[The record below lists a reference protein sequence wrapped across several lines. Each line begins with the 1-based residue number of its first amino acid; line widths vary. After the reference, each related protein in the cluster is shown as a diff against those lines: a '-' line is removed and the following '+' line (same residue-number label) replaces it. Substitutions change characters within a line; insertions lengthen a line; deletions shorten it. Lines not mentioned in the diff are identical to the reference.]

1 MSKFNSSHL
10 SARFMVLAL
19 IAVSALFL
27 SSVAFAQTTVST
39 GSIVGIV
46 TDATGAVVPAAKVT
60 IIGSTGQTI
69 HAVTSGTGSYS
80 SGALVPGAYKVRV
93 EAKGFKTAQ
102 LSLDVQVD
110 NTANGGVKLELGQES
125 TVIDVQASEVT
136 VNTEQAEV
144 QGVLNSNQIENL
156 PVNGRNFLDLAQLEP
171 GVQIQDGTNFDP
183 TKVGYSSISFG
194 GRFGR
199 TARIEV
205 DGVDVSDETVGT
217 TTEDIPASSI
227 QEFSVAQSNLDLSNE
242 LTSSGAVNVTTKAG
256 TNAYHGEAF
265 GVFRDHAIG
274 SASLPHASILPSP
287 YFQRNQDGANFG
299 GPILKDK
306 AFFFLDGERTLQH
319 LQAPVLESAPFQDYS
334 GFFPAPFID
343 DELLGRI
350 DYQLTKT
357 ARLFGRFSYFKNST
371 DATFFPTSFQVYNNR
386 DVTRNTVAGADFN
399 TGTFTHTIRFSYL
412 KFQNQIVDGT
422 RGTDLPFANYP
433 VSINIGSFTVGP
445 NLLAPQTTPQSDH
458 QLKYDGSKA
467 LGKHILRFGVS
478 WNHIQGGGQAAF
490 FGTSANVFGAGL
502 DAGCAAVSATCP
514 AGPDGTTAS
523 NPLNYDMVEAIVSNG
538 QGYSTLEPALGF
550 PAGGL
555 GPDNRLAFYFGD
567 SWKILPNLTLSPGLR
582 WARDTGRTDSDLGP
596 PGCPAA
602 FTNPCIPLNSAFPGY
617 GNPVHQ
623 PNQNW
628 APQLGIAWDPAKNGK
643 TVIRAGAGL
652 FYENVIFNNVLFDRP
667 LREPN
672 GAFLYD
678 SAPCFGGS
686 AFPLAIPGGVI
697 TPTATDCGTAS
708 GGLAT
713 IAATANG
720 VAGLETQLKAAYPF
734 SPGLVNGSYVG
745 GALAAGQ
752 APALGLFAP
761 NYISPRSIQMNIGI
775 QREIRH
781 GMVLTA
787 DFLRNVETHAL
798 LGVDINHVGSADS
811 QYFSATGAADAVM
824 GAANTYTPTGTGA
837 APCAGLAGAPAVG
850 CLDAYAVQAP
860 TTAEPNLGAAGVAGA
875 YLGNGLGTPGD
886 ATGVA
891 CLNAA
896 AGGVGHPCA
905 FGGINQNYNS
915 MLFLEPISRSVYNGL
930 QMKLVQ
936 NVTNPLKGVKAANF
950 QLSYALSRFVNPEA
964 FQGLTAPSN
973 AVSANDQD
981 FVLQAGDNDHPLRY
995 MGPSLLD
1002 RTHQISFGG
1011 NIDVPF
1017 NFRLGIIAHFY
1028 SPLSSPA
1035 IVGSTGST
1043 GQIFQ
1048 TDFTGSGF
1056 VSDPLPGTKNG
1067 AFGRSLDVNGLN
1079 NAISSYNTTQGGQ
1092 PTPAGQ
1098 QLVSAGLF
1106 TPGQL
1111 ADVGLV
1117 APILS
1122 PAPPNQLPFTWTK
1135 ALDFKIA
1142 WEGKI
1147 KERFT
1152 IEPSVGFYN
1161 IFNFSNFNLPPG
1173 TMTGWLDQGANSIN
1187 STAKGFSQATQ
1198 SVQSDSYRVGVGTG
1212 VFGLG
1217 GPRVMEFQLKV
1228 SF

>member
-1 MSKFNSSHL
+1 MLKLNFSHP
-10 SARFMVLAL
+10 SARFMRLVLVAL
-19 IAVSALFL
+19 IALLLCSVVS
-27 SSVAFAQTTVST
+27 AQTTVST
-39 GSIVGIV
+39 GSFVGTV
-46 TDATGAVVPAAKVT
+46 TDSTGAVLPNAKVT
-60 IIGSTGQTI
+60 ITGSTGQTI
-69 HAVTSGTGSYS
+69 HTATSGTGSYS
-80 SGALVPGAYKVRV
+80 SGALVPGSYTVRV
-93 EAKGFKTAQ
+93 ENKGFKTAQ
-102 LSLDVQVD
+102 LSLSVLVD
-110 NTANGGVKLELGQES
+110 NTANGSIKLELGQES
-125 TVIDVQASEVT
+125 TVIDVQASEVS

-144 QGVLNSNQIENL
+144 QGVLNSQQIENL

-242 LTSSGAVNVTTKAG
+242 LTSSGAVNVTTKTG
-256 TNAYHGEAF
+256 TNSYHGEAF

-274 SASLPHASILPSP
+274 SASLPHATVLPSP
-287 YFQRNQDGANFG
+287 YFQRNQDGGNFG

-319 LQAPVLESAPFQDYS
+319 LQAPVLESAPFAGYS

-357 ARLFGRFSYFKNST
+357 ARLFGRFTYFKNST

-386 DVTRNTVAGADFN
+386 DVTRNTVVGADFN
-399 TGTFTHTIRFSYL
+399 TGSFTHTVRFSYL

-467 LGKHILRFGVS
+467 IGKHILRFGVS

-490 FGTSANVFGAGL
+490 YGTSANVFGAGL
-502 DAGCAAVSATCP
+502 DAGCAVVSAACP

-523 NPLNYDMVEAIVSNG
+523 NPLNYDMVEAVVSNG
-538 QGYSTLEPALGF
+538 QGYSTLQPALGF

-555 GPDNRLAFYFGD
+555 GPDNRIGFYFGD

-582 WARDTGRTDSDLGP
+582 WVRDTGRTDSDLGP
-596 PGCPAA
+596 PGCPAS
-602 FTNPCIPLNSAFPGY
+602 FTNPCIPLNTAFPGY
-617 GNPVHQ
+617 GNPVNQ
-623 PNQNW
+623 PNKNF

-652 FYENVIFNNVLFDRP
+652 FYENVIYNNVLFDRP
-667 LREPN
+667 LRETN
-672 GAFLYD
+672 GAFLYAT
-678 SAPCFGGS
+678 APCFGGS
-686 AFPLAIPGGVI
+686 AFPVAIPGG
-697 TPTATDCGTAS
+697 TLSYPATACGTAS

-713 IAATANG
+713 IAATAQG
-720 VAGLETQLKAAYPF
+720 VANIETGLKAAYPF
-734 SPGLVNGSYVG
+734 SPGLVNASYVG
-745 GALAAGQ
+745 GALAGGQ

-798 LGVDINHVGSADS
+798 LGIDINHVGDVAD
-811 QYFSATGAADAVM
+811 FNPAGAEAAVE
-824 GAANTYTPTGTGA
+824 GAANATTGCNGLTAAAAVNCVIANAGA
-837 APCAGLAGAPAVG
+837 ANAAGLF
-850 CLDAYAVQAP
+850 
-860 TTAEPNLGAAGVAGA
+860 
-875 YLGNGLGTPGD
+875 LGNGLGTAGD

-891 CLNAA
+891 CLNAG

-905 FGGINQNYNS
+905 FGGINQNYNA

-936 NVTNPLKGVKAANF
+936 NVTNPMRGVKAANF

-1035 IVGSTGST
+1035 IVGSTGSA

-1067 AFGRSLDVNGLN
+1067 AFGRSLDVSGLN
-1079 NAISSYNTTQGGQ
+1079 SAINNYNSVQGGQ

-1098 QLVSAGLF
+1098 ALVADGLF
-1106 TPGQL
+1106 TAAQL
-1111 ADVGLV
+1111 NSIGLV
-1117 APILS
+1117 APTLAN
-1122 PAPPNQLPFTWTK
+1122 APSNQLPFTWTK
-1135 ALDFKIA
+1135 ALDFKLA
-1142 WEGKI
+1142 WEGKV

-1161 IFNFSNFNLPPG
+1161 LFNFANYNLPPG
-1173 TMTGWLDQGANSIN
+1173 TMTGWLDQGGNSIN
-1187 STAKGFSQATQ
+1187 STAKGYSATTQ

-1217 GPRVMEFQLKV
+1217 GPRVMEFQLKL

>member
-1 MSKFNSSHL
+1 MLKLNSSR
-10 SARFMVLAL
+10 SGVRFAVLAL
-19 IAVSALFL
+19 VALSALLL
-27 SSVAFAQTTVST
+27 SSLTVAQTTVST
-39 GSIVGIV
+39 GSIVGTA
-46 TDATGAVVPAAKVT
+46 TDSTGAVVPNAKVT
-60 IIGSTGQTI
+60 ITGSTGQTI
-69 HAVTSGTGSYS
+69 HTTTSGSGSYS
-80 SGALVPGAYKVRV
+80 SGALVPGPYTVRV

-102 LSLDVQVD
+102 LGMNVQVD
-110 NTANGGVKLELGQES
+110 NTANGSVKLELGQES
-125 TVIDVQASEVT
+125 TVIDVQASEVS

-144 QGVLNSNQIENL
+144 QGVLNSAQIENL

-227 QEFSVAQSNLDLSNE
+227 QEFSIAQSNLDLSNE
-242 LTSSGAVNVTTKAG
+242 LTSSGAVNVTTKSG
-256 TNAYHGEAF
+256 SNAYHGEAF
-265 GVFRDHAIG
+265 GVFRDHGVG
-274 SASLPHASILPSP
+274 SASLPHATILPSP
-287 YFQRNQDGANFG
+287 YFQRSQYGANFG
-299 GPILKDK
+299 GPVLKNK
-306 AFFFLDGERTLQH
+306 LFFFADGERTLQH
-319 LQAPVLESAPFQDYS
+319 LQAPVLESAPFQGYS

-343 DELLGRI
+343 DELLGRL

-371 DATFFPTSFQVYNNR
+371 NATFFPTSFQVYNNR
-386 DVTRNTVAGADFN
+386 DVTRNVVAGADFN
-399 TGTFTHTIRFSYL
+399 TGSFTHTIRFSYL

-422 RGTDLPFANYP
+422 RGTGLPFANFP

-467 LGKHILRFGVS
+467 IGKHILRFGVS
-478 WNHIQGGGQAAF
+478 WNHIQGGGSAAF
-490 FGTSANVFGAGL
+490 YGTSANVFGGPL
-502 DAGCAAVSATCP
+502 DAGCAAVSTACP

-538 QGYSTLEPALGF
+538 QGYSTLQPALGF

-555 GPDNRLAFYFGD
+555 GPDNRLAFYVGD

-602 FTNPCIPLNSAFPGY
+602 FTNPCTPLNSAFPGF
-617 GNPVHQ
+617 GNPVRQ
-623 PNQNW
+623 PNSNF

-643 TVIRAGAGL
+643 TVIRAGIGL

-672 GAFLYD
+672 GAFLYAT
-678 SAPCFGGS
+678 APCFGGTS
-686 AFPLAIPGGVI
+686 FPLAIPGGAINPPVG
-697 TPTATDCGTAS
+697 TCGTAS
-708 GGLAT
+708 GGLET
-713 IAATANG
+713 IGATAAG
-720 VAGLETQLKAAYPF
+720 VASLETQLKAAYPF

-752 APALGLFAP
+752 SPALGLFAP
-761 NYISPRSIQMNIGI
+761 NYRSPRSVQMNIGI

-781 GMVLTA
+781 GLVLTA

-798 LGVDINHVGSADS
+798 LGIDINHSGDISTFNSTGAQDAIAGAASSTSNGSPVFPGCPGMTGPAAVNCMINAA
-811 QYFSATGAADAVM
+811 SATNGPGLSAVSGAL
-824 GAANTYTPTGTGA
+824 
-837 APCAGLAGAPAVG
+837 LA
-850 CLDAYAVQAP
+850 
-860 TTAEPNLGAAGVAGA
+860 
-875 YLGNGLGTPGD
+875 NGLGTPGD
-886 ATGVA
+886 AGGVA
-891 CLNAA
+891 CLK
-896 AGGVGHPCA
+896 GVGHPCA

-936 NVTNPLKGVKAANF
+936 NVTNPIRAVKAANF
-950 QLSYALSRFVNPEA
+950 QVSYALSKFVNPVA
-964 FQGLTAPSN
+964 FQGLAAPSN
-973 AVSANDQD
+973 AVAANDQD
-981 FVLQAGDNDHPLRY
+981 FVLQAADTDHPLRY

-1002 RTHQISFGG
+1002 RTHQLSFGG
-1011 NIDVPF
+1011 NFDVPF

-1035 IVGSTGST
+1035 IVGSTGT
-1043 GQIFQ
+1043 AGQIFQ

-1067 AFGRSLDVNGLN
+1067 AFGRSLTVNGLN
-1079 NAISSYNTTQGGQ
+1079 SAISSYNTSQGGQ

-1098 QLVSAGLF
+1098 QLVAAGLF

-1111 ADVGLV
+1111 ASIGLV
-1117 APILS
+1117 APVLN
-1122 PAPPNQLPFTWTK
+1122 PAPTNQLPFTWTK
-1135 ALDFKIA
+1135 AMDFKIA
-1142 WEGKI
+1142 WEGKF

-1161 IFNFSNFNLPPG
+1161 IFNFSNFDLPPG
-1173 TMTGWLDQGANSIN
+1173 VMTGWLNQGSNSIN
-1187 STAKGFSQATQ
+1187 STAKGFNGT
-1198 SVQSDSYRVGVGTG
+1198 SVQSDSFRVGVGTG

-1217 GPRVMEFQLKV
+1217 GPRVMEFQLKL

>member
-1 MSKFNSSHL
+1 MLKLNSPRRPGAQFSMLTLVAL
-10 SARFMVLAL
+10 SALL
-19 IAVSALFL
+19 L
-27 SSVAFAQTTVST
+27 SGVTFAQTTVST
-39 GSIVGIV
+39 GSIVGTV
-46 TDATGAVVPAAKVT
+46 SDSTGAVVAGAKVT
-60 IIGSTGQTI
+60 ITGPTGQTI
-69 HAVTSGTGSYS
+69 HTTSSGTGSYS

-93 EAKGFKTAQ
+93 EDKGFKTAQ
-102 LSLDVQVD
+102 LSLNVQVD
-110 NTANGGVKLELGQES
+110 NTANGNVKLELGQES
-125 TVIDVQASEVT
+125 TVVEVQASEVT

-227 QEFSVAQSNLDLSNE
+227 QEFSIAQSNLDLSNE
-242 LTSSGAVNVTTKAG
+242 LTSSGAVNVTTKSG
-256 TNAYHGEAF
+256 TNSIHGEAF
-265 GVFRDHAIG
+265 DVFRDHDIG

-287 YFQRNQDGANFG
+287 YFQRSQYGGNLG
-299 GPILKDK
+299 GPVIKDK
-306 AFFFLDGERTLQH
+306 LFFFADGERTLQH
-319 LQAPVLESAPFQDYS
+319 LQAPVLESAPFQGYS

-343 DELLGRI
+343 DELLGRL

-357 ARLFGRFSYFKNST
+357 ARLFGRFTYFKNST

-386 DVTRNTVAGADFN
+386 DVTRNVVAGADFN
-399 TGTFTHTIRFSYL
+399 TGSFTHTIRFSYL

-445 NLLAPQTTPQSDH
+445 NLLAPQTTPQADH

-467 LGKHILRFGVS
+467 IGKHILRFGAS

-490 FGTSANVFGAGL
+490 YGTSANVFGAGV
-502 DAGCAAVSATCP
+502 DPGCAAVSATCP

-523 NPLNYDMVEAIVSNG
+523 NPLNYDMVEAVVSNG
-538 QGYSTLEPALGF
+538 QGYSTLQPALGF

-555 GPDNRLAFYFGD
+555 GPDNRLGFYIGD

-582 WARDTGRTDSDLGP
+582 WLRDTGRTDSDLGP
-596 PGCPAA
+596 PGCPAS
-602 FTNPCIPLNSAFPGY
+602 FTQGGANPCVPLNTAFPGF
-617 GNPVHQ
+617 GNPVNQ
-623 PNQNW
+623 PNKNF

-652 FYENVIFNNVLFDRP
+652 FYENVIYNNVLFDRP

-672 GAFLYD
+672 GAFLYAT
-678 SAPCFGGS
+678 APCFGGS
-686 AFPLAIPGGVI
+686 SFPLAIPGGAINPPVG
-697 TPTATDCGTAS
+697 TCGNAS
-708 GGLAT
+708 GGLET

-720 VAGLETQLKAAYPF
+720 VASLETQLKAAYPF
-734 SPGLVNGSYVG
+734 SPGLVNASYVG
-745 GALAAGQ
+745 GALANGQ
-752 APALGLFAP
+752 APTLGLFAP

-775 QREIRH
+775 QREIHH

-798 LGVDINHVGSADS
+798 LGIDVNHVGDVAD
-811 QYFSATGAADAVM
+811 FNLAGANDAVA
-824 GAANTYTPTGTGA
+824 GAANATTGCG
-837 APCAGLAGAPAVG
+837 GLAGAAAVN
-850 CLDAYAVQAP
+850 CVITNA
-860 TTAEPNLGAAGVAGA
+860 GAANAAAVF
-875 YLGNGLGTPGD
+875 LGNGLGTPGD

-936 NVTNPLKGVKAANF
+936 NVTNPLRGVKAANF
-950 QLSYALSRFVNPEA
+950 QVSYALSKFVNPVA

-973 AVSANDQD
+973 AVAANDQD
-981 FVLQAGDNDHPLRY
+981 FVLQAADNDHPLRY

-1002 RTHQISFGG
+1002 RTNQLSFGG
-1011 NIDVPF
+1011 NLDVPY

-1028 SPLSSPA
+1028 SPLSSPV

-1067 AFGRSLDVNGLN
+1067 AFGRSLDVNSLN
-1079 NAISSYNTTQGGQ
+1079 GAINNYLATEANK

-1098 QLVSAGLF
+1098 QLVAAGLF
-1106 TPGQL
+1106 TPAQL
-1111 ADVGLV
+1111 AAIGLV
-1117 APILS
+1117 APGGAVS
-1122 PAPPNQLPFTWTK
+1122 PTNPVPITAAPPNQLPFTWTK
-1135 ALDFKIA
+1135 ALDFKLA
-1142 WEGKI
+1142 WEGKF

-1152 IEPSVGFYN
+1152 VEPSIGFYN
-1161 IFNFSNFNLPPG
+1161 IFNFSNYNLPPG
-1173 TMTGWLDQGANSIN
+1173 TMTGWIDQGANSIN
-1187 STAKGFSQATQ
+1187 STSKGFNGT

-1217 GPRVMEFQLKV
+1217 GPRVMEFQLKL

>member
-1 MSKFNSSHL
+1 MLKLNSSHPR
-10 SARFMVLAL
+10 ARFAVLAL
-19 IAVSALFL
+19 FTLTAVLL

-39 GSIVGIV
+39 GNIVGTV
-46 TDATGAVVPAAKVT
+46 TDSTGAVLPGAKVT
-60 IIGSTGQTI
+60 ITGPTGQTI
-69 HAVTSGTGSYS
+69 NTTSNSSGSYS
-80 SGALVPGAYKVRV
+80 TGALVPGNYKVRV
-93 EAKGFKTAQ
+93 ESKGFKTAQ
-102 LSLDVQVD
+102 LTLPVEVS
-110 NTANGGVKLELGQES
+110 NTANGSVKLELGQES
-125 TVIDVQASEVT
+125 TVIDVQASEVQ

-144 QGVLNSNQIENL
+144 QGVLNSSQIENL

-242 LTSSGAVNVTTKAG
+242 LTSSGAVNVTTKSG
-256 TNAYHGEAF
+256 TNGYHGEAF
-265 GVFRDHAIG
+265 GVFRDHSIG

-287 YFQRNQDGANFG
+287 YFQRSQYGGNFG

-306 AFFFLDGERTLQH
+306 LFFFLDGERTLQH
-319 LQAPVLESAPFQDYS
+319 LQAPVLESFPFQAYS

-343 DELLGRI
+343 DELLGRL

-357 ARLFGRFSYFKNST
+357 TRLFGRFTYFKNST

-386 DVTRNTVAGADFN
+386 DITRNYVAGADFN
-399 TGTFTHTIRFSYL
+399 TGSFTHTIRFSYL

-422 RGTDLPFANYP
+422 RGTSVPFADYP

-445 NLLAPQTTPQSDH
+445 NLLAPQSTPQSDH

-467 LGKHILRFGVS
+467 WGKHIIRFGAS
-478 WNHIQGGGQAAF
+478 WNHIQGGGFAAF
-490 FGTSANVFGAGL
+490 YGTTANVFSSPNAL
-502 DAGCAAVSATCP
+502 DAACPVTGASPTCP
-514 AGPDGTTAS
+514 GGPDGNAIS
-523 NPLNYDMVEAIVSNG
+523 NPLNYDMLEAIVSNG
-538 QGYSTLEPALGF
+538 QGYSTLQPALGF

-555 GPDNRLAFYFGD
+555 GPDNRIAFYVGD
-567 SWKILPNLTLSPGLR
+567 SWKILPNLTISPGLR
-582 WARDTGRTDSDLGP
+582 YVRDTGRTDSDLGP

-602 FTNPCIPLNSAFPGY
+602 FTNPCVPLNTAFPGY
-617 GNPVHQ
+617 GNRVNQ
-623 PNQNW
+623 PNLNL
-628 APQLGIAWDPAKNGK
+628 APQLGIAWDPGKNGK

-652 FYENVIFNNVLFDRP
+652 FWENVIFNNVLFDRP

-672 GAFLYD
+672 GAFLYAT
-678 SAPCFGGS
+678 APCFGGS
-686 AFPLAIPGGVI
+686 SFPVAIPGG
-697 TPTATDCGTAS
+697 TLPYPSTACGTAS

-713 IAATANG
+713 IASTAQG
-720 VAGLETQLKAAYPF
+720 VANIESGLKAAYPF

-745 GALAAGQ
+745 GALAGGQ

-761 NYISPRSIQMNIGI
+761 NYVSPRSVQMNIGI
-775 QREIRH
+775 QRELHH
-781 GMVLTA
+781 GLVLTA
-787 DFLRNVETHAL
+787 DFLRNVETHSL
-798 LGVDINHVGSADS
+798 LGIDINHVGDVS
-811 QYFSATGAADAVM
+811 QFNASGANAAVA
-824 GAANTYTPTGTGA
+824 GAANATTGCNGMTGPAAVTCVITNAGA
-837 APCAGLAGAPAVG
+837 ANAGGLF
-850 CLDAYAVQAP
+850 LQ
-860 TTAEPNLGAAGVAGA
+860 
-875 YLGNGLGTPGD
+875 NGLGTPGD

-896 AGGVGHPCA
+896 AGGIGHPCA
-905 FGGINQNYNS
+905 FGGINQNYNA
-915 MLFLEPISRSVYNGL
+915 MLFLEPISRSTYDGL

-936 NVTNPLKGVKAANF
+936 NTTNPMKGVKAANF
-950 QLSYALSRFVNPEA
+950 QLSYALSRFENPVA
-964 FQGLTAPSN
+964 FQGNAPPSN

-981 FVLQAGDNDHPLRY
+981 FVLQAADNDHPLRY

-1011 NIDVPF
+1011 NFDIPAG
-1017 NFRLGIIAHFY
+1017 FRLGLIAHFY

-1035 IVGSTGST
+1035 IVGGTGT
-1043 GQIFQ
+1043 PGQIFQ

-1056 VSDPLPGTKNG
+1056 GSDPLPGTKNG
-1067 AFGRSLDVNGLN
+1067 AFGRSLNVNGLN
-1079 NAISSYNTTQGGQ
+1079 AAINNYNTTQGGL

-1098 QLVSAGLF
+1098 ALVASGLF
-1106 TPGQL
+1106 TPTQL
-1111 ADVGLV
+1111 NQIGLV
-1117 APILS
+1117 APVLS
-1122 PAPPNQLPFTWTK
+1122 TAPQNQLPFTWTR

-1142 WEGKI
+1142 WEGKF

-1152 IEPSVGFYN
+1152 IEPSIGFYN

-1173 TMTGWLDQGANSIN
+1173 TMTGWLNQGGNSIN
-1187 STAKGFSQATQ
+1187 STAKGFTAATQ
-1198 SVQSDSYRVGVGTG
+1198 SVQSDAYRVGVGTG

-1217 GPRVMEFQLKV
+1217 GPRVMEFQLKL

>member
-1 MSKFNSSHL
+1 MLKLNFSRPG
-10 SARFMVLAL
+10 ARFMVLAL
-19 IAVSALFL
+19 VTLSALLL

-39 GSIVGIV
+39 GTIVGTM
-46 TDATGAVVPAAKVT
+46 TDSTGAVVAGAKVT
-60 IIGSTGQTI
+60 ITGPTGQTI
-69 HAVTSGTGSYS
+69 HTITSETGSYS
-80 SGALVPGAYKVRV
+80 TGALVPGIYTVRV

-102 LSLDVQVD
+102 LSLDVQVT
-110 NTANGGVKLELGQES
+110 NTANGSVKLELGQES
-125 TVIDVQASEVT
+125 TVVEVQAAEVS

-144 QGVLNSNQIENL
+144 QGVLMADQIENL

-199 TARIEV
+199 TARVFV

-227 QEFSVAQSNLDLSNE
+227 QEFSIAQSNLDLSND
-242 LTSSGAVNVTTKAG
+242 LTSSGAVNVTTKSG
-256 TNAYHGEAF
+256 TNTYHGEAF
-265 GVFRDHAIG
+265 GIFRDHAIG

-287 YFQRNQDGANFG
+287 YFQRNQDGGNFG
-299 GPILKDK
+299 GALLKDK

-319 LQAPVLESAPFQDYS
+319 LQAPVLESAPFQGYS

-343 DELLGRI
+343 DELLGRL

-371 DATFFPTSFQVYNNR
+371 NATFFPTSFQVYNNR
-386 DVTRNTVAGADFN
+386 DVTRNTVVGADFN
-399 TGTFTHTIRFSYL
+399 TGSITHTIRFSYL

-467 LGKHILRFGVS
+467 IGKHILRFGAG
-478 WNHIQGGGQAAF
+478 WNRIQGGGQAAF
-490 FGTSANVFGAGL
+490 YGTSANVFGGPL

-523 NPLNYDMVEAIVSNG
+523 NPLNYDMVEAVVSNG
-538 QGYSTLEPALGF
+538 QGYSTLQPALGF

-555 GPDNRLAFYFGD
+555 GPDNRLAFYIGD

-596 PGCPAA
+596 PGCPASY
-602 FTNPCIPLNSAFPGY
+602 TNPCVPLNTAFPGY
-617 GNPVHQ
+617 GNPV
-623 PNQNW
+623 NQANKNF
-628 APQLGIAWDPAKNGK
+628 APQLGIAWDPSKNGK

-652 FYENVIFNNVLFDRP
+652 FYENVIYNNVLFDRP

-672 GAFLYD
+672 GAFLYAT
-678 SAPCFGGS
+678 APCFGGS
-686 AFPLAIPGGVI
+686 AFPLAIPGGAI
-697 TPTATDCGTAS
+697 NPPATDCGTAS

-713 IAATANG
+713 IAATAQG
-720 VAGLETQLKAAYPF
+720 VASLETQLKAAYPF

-787 DFLRNVETHAL
+787 DYLRNVETHAL
-798 LGVDINHVGSADS
+798 LGQDINHVGDIS
-811 QYFSATGAADAVM
+811 QFNATGAEDAVEGAADATTGCNGMTGAAAVNCVITNA
-824 GAANTYTPTGTGA
+824 GAAN
-837 APCAGLAGAPAVG
+837 
-850 CLDAYAVQAP
+850 
-860 TTAEPNLGAAGVAGA
+860 AAGVF
-875 YLGNGLGTPGD
+875 LGNGLGTPGD

-905 FGGINQNYNS
+905 FGGINQNYNT
-915 MLFLEPISRSVYNGL
+915 MLFLKPISRSVYNGL

-936 NVTNPLKGVKAANF
+936 NVANPLKGVKAANF
-950 QLSYALSRFVNPEA
+950 QLSYALSRFVNPVA
-964 FQGLTAPSN
+964 FQGLAAPSN
-973 AVSANDQD
+973 AVAANDQD
-981 FVLQAGDNDHPLRY
+981 FVLQAADNDNPLRY

-1002 RTHQISFGG
+1002 RTHQISLGG

-1079 NAISSYNTTQGGQ
+1079 SAISNYNTTQGGQ

-1098 QLVSAGLF
+1098 QLVAAGLF
-1106 TPGQL
+1106 TPAQL
-1111 ADVGLV
+1111 ADIGLV
-1117 APILS
+1117 APSLQT
-1122 PAPPNQLPFTWTK
+1122 AAPNQLPFTWTK

-1161 IFNFSNFNLPPG
+1161 IFNFSNYDLPPG
-1173 TMTGWLDQGANSIN
+1173 VMTGWLDQGSNSIN
-1187 STAKGFSQATQ
+1187 STTKGFNGT
-1198 SVQSDSYRVGVGTG
+1198 SVPSDSYRVGVGTG

-1217 GPRVMEFQLKV
+1217 GPRVMEFQLKL

>member
-1 MSKFNSSHL
+1 MFELNFSRP
-10 SARFMVLAL
+10 SARFVLA
-19 IAVSALFL
+19 ALVAIVAL
-27 SSVAFAQTTVST
+27 SCSSLMFAQTTVST
-39 GSIVGIV
+39 GSISGTV
-46 TDATGAVVPAAKVT
+46 TDTTGAVVTGAKVT
-60 IIGSTGQTI
+60 ITGSTGQTI
-69 HAVTSGTGSYS
+69 RTTSSGTGSYS
-80 SGALVPGAYKVRV
+80 SAALVPGTYTIRV
-93 EAKGFKTAQ
+93 ENKGFKTAQ
-102 LSLDVQVD
+102 LTLDVQVN
-110 NTANGGVKLELGQES
+110 NTANGNVKLELGQES
-125 TVIDVQASEVT
+125 TVVDVQASEVT

-144 QGVLNSNQIENL
+144 QGVLNSSQIENL

-242 LTSSGAVNVTTKAG
+242 LTSSGAVNVTTKSG
-256 TNAYHGEAF
+256 TNAIHGEGF
-265 GVFRDHAIG
+265 EVFRDHSIG

-287 YFQRNQDGANFG
+287 YFQRNQYGGNLG
-299 GPILKDK
+299 GPVIKDK
-306 AFFFLDGERTLQH
+306 LFFFADGERTLQH
-319 LQAPVLESAPFQDYS
+319 LEAPVLESAPFQGYS

-343 DELLGRI
+343 DELLGRL
-350 DYQLTKT
+350 DFQLTKT
-357 ARLFGRFSYFKNST
+357 ARLFGRFTYFKNST

-386 DVTRNTVAGADFN
+386 DITRNYVGGADFS
-399 TGTFTHTIRFSYL
+399 TGSFTHAIRFSYL

-467 LGKHILRFGVS
+467 IGKHILRFGAG

-490 FGTSANVFGAGL
+490 YGTSANVFGAGL
-502 DAGCAAVSATCP
+502 DAGCAAVSATCL

-538 QGYSTLEPALGF
+538 QGYSTLQPALGF

-596 PGCPAA
+596 PGCPAS

-617 GNPVHQ
+617 GNPVNQ
-623 PNQNW
+623 PNKNF

-643 TVIRAGAGL
+643 TVIRAGIGL
-652 FYENVIFNNVLFDRP
+652 FYENVIYNNVLFDRP

-672 GAFLYD
+672 GAFLYAT
-678 SAPCFGGS
+678 APCFGGS
-686 AFPLAIPGGVI
+686 SFPLAIPGGAINPPVG
-697 TPTATDCGTAS
+697 TCGNAS
-708 GGLAT
+708 GGLETISAT
-713 IAATANG
+713 SQG
-720 VAGLETQLKAAYPF
+720 VANLETQLKAAYPF
-734 SPGLVNGSYVG
+734 SPGLVNASYVG

-752 APALGLFAP
+752 APTLGLFAP
-761 NYISPRSIQMNIGI
+761 NYVSPRSVQMNIGI

-787 DFLRNVETHAL
+787 DFLRNVETHGL
-798 LGVDINHVGSADS
+798 LGIDVNHVGDIS
-811 QYFSATGAADAVM
+811 QFNAAGAADAVA
-824 GAANTYTPTGTGA
+824 GAANTYTPSGQPGGA
-837 APCAGLAGAPAVG
+837 TPCANLTGSAAVG
-850 CLDAYAVQAP
+850 CLDGFVGAAP
-860 TTAEPNLGAAGVAGA
+860 TTAAPNVGAAAIAGA
-875 YLGNGLGTPGD
+875 YLSNGLGTPGD

-905 FGGINQNYNS
+905 FGGINQAYNA
-915 MLFLEPISRSVYNGL
+915 MLFLKPISRSVYNGL

-936 NVTNPLKGVKAANF
+936 NVTNPIRDVKAANF
-950 QLSYALSRFVNPEA
+950 QLSYALSRFVNPVA
-964 FQGLTAPSN
+964 FQGLAAPSN
-973 AVSANDQD
+973 AVAANDQD
-981 FVLQAGDNDHPLRY
+981 FVLQAADNDNPLRY

-1035 IVGSTGST
+1035 IVGSTGT
-1043 GQIFQ
+1043 AGQIFQ

-1067 AFGRSLDVNGLN
+1067 AFGRSLNINGLN
-1079 NAISSYNTTQGGQ
+1079 GAISNYNATQGGQ

-1098 QLVSAGLF
+1098 QLVAAGLF
-1106 TPGQL
+1106 SPGQL
-1111 ADVGLV
+1111 ADIGLV
-1117 APILS
+1117 APLL
-1122 PAPPNQLPFTWTK
+1122 PTAAPNQLPFTWTK

-1142 WEGKI
+1142 WEGKF

-1152 IEPSVGFYN
+1152 VEPSVGFYN
-1161 IFNFSNFNLPPG
+1161 LFNFANYDLPPG
-1173 TMTGWLDQGANSIN
+1173 VMTGWLNQGSNSIN
-1187 STAKGFSQATQ
+1187 STTKGFNGT
-1198 SVQSDSYRVGVGTG
+1198 SVPSDSFRVGVGTG

-1217 GPRVMEFQLKV
+1217 GPRVMEFQLKF

>member
-1 MSKFNSSHL
+1 MSMMNISRPWLKVL
-10 SARFMVLAL
+10 GLIAVLAL
-19 IAVSALFL
+19 FL
-27 SSVAFAQTTVST
+27 PATVAAQTSIAT
-39 GSIVGIV
+39 GSIVGTI
-46 TDATGAVVPAAKVT
+46 TDATGAVVPGAKVT
-60 IIGSTGQTI
+60 ITGSTGQTI
-69 HAVTSGTGSYS
+69 HLTTGATGSYS
-80 SGALVPGAYKVRV
+80 SGSLVPGTYSVRI

-102 LSLDVQVD
+102 LTLSVLVD
-110 NTANGGVKLELGQES
+110 NTANGSMKLELGQES
-125 TVIDVQASEVT
+125 TVVDVQASEVA

-242 LTSSGAVNVTTKAG
+242 LTSSGAVNVTTKSG

-265 GVFRDHAIG
+265 GVFRDHGIG
-274 SASLPHASILPSP
+274 SASLPHATILPSP
-287 YFQRNQDGANFG
+287 YFQRNQDGGNFG

-319 LQAPVLESAPFQDYS
+319 LQAPVLESAPFQGYS

-357 ARLFGRFSYFKNST
+357 ARLFGRFTYFKNST

-399 TGTFTHTIRFSYL
+399 TGSFTHTIRFSYL

-467 LGKHILRFGVS
+467 IGKHIIRFGAS

-490 FGTSANVFGAGL
+490 YGTSANVFGSGV
-502 DAGCAAVSATCP
+502 DPGCAAVSPACP

-523 NPLNYDMVEAIVSNG
+523 NPLNYDMVEAVVSNG
-538 QGYSTLEPALGF
+538 QGYSTLQPALGF

-555 GPDNRLAFYFGD
+555 GPDNRLGFYIGD

-582 WARDTGRTDSDLGP
+582 WVRDTGRTDSDLGP
-596 PGCPAA
+596 PGCPASY
-602 FTNPCIPLNSAFPGY
+602 TNPCVPLNTAFPGY
-617 GNPVHQ
+617 GNRVNQ
-623 PNQNW
+623 PNMNF
-628 APQLGIAWDPAKNGK
+628 APQFGIAWDPAKNGK

-652 FYENVIFNNVLFDRP
+652 FYENVIYNNVLFDRP

-672 GAFLYD
+672 GAFLYAT
-678 SAPCFGGS
+678 APCFGGS
-686 AFPLAIPGGVI
+686 AFPLAIPGGTI
-697 TPTATDCGTAS
+697 NPPATACGTAS

-713 IAATANG
+713 IAATAQG
-720 VAGLETQLKAAYPF
+720 VANLETQLKAAYPF

-745 GALAAGQ
+745 GELAAGQ
-752 APALGLFAP
+752 APTLGLFAP

-775 QREIRH
+775 QHEIRH

-787 DFLRNVETHAL
+787 DYLRNVETHAL
-798 LGVDINHVGSADS
+798 LGIDVNHVGDVAN
-811 QYFSATGAADAVM
+811 FNLAGAQAAVA
-824 GAANTYTPTGTGA
+824 GAANATPGCAGMGGA
-837 APCAGLAGAPAVG
+837 AAVTCVINAAAASPAGVSS
-850 CLDAYAVQAP
+850 
-860 TTAEPNLGAAGVAGA
+860 AAGTF
-875 YLGNGLGTPGD
+875 LGNGLGTAGD

-891 CLNAA
+891 CLNAG

-905 FGGINQNYNS
+905 FGGINQNYNA

-936 NVTNPLKGVKAANF
+936 NVTNPMRGMKAANF
-950 QLSYALSRFVNPEA
+950 QVSYALSRFVNPEA

-981 FVLQAGDNDHPLRY
+981 FVLQAADNDHPLRY

-1002 RTHQISFGG
+1002 RTHQLSFGG

-1035 IVGSTGST
+1035 IVGSTGSA

-1067 AFGRSLDVNGLN
+1067 AFGRSLNVNGLN
-1079 NAISSYNTTQGGQ
+1079 AAINNYNTTQGGQ

-1106 TPGQL
+1106 TASQL
-1111 ADVGLV
+1111 NAIGLV
-1117 APILS
+1117 APTLAD
-1122 PAPPNQLPFTWTK
+1122 APPNQLPFTWTK
-1135 ALDFKIA
+1135 ALDFKLA
-1142 WEGKI
+1142 WEGKF

-1152 IEPSVGFYN
+1152 VEPSVGFYN
-1161 IFNFSNFNLPPG
+1161 IFNFSNYNLPPG

-1187 STAKGFSQATQ
+1187 STAKGFNGT
-1198 SVQSDSYRVGVGTG
+1198 SVQSDAYRVGVGTG

-1217 GPRVMEFQLKV
+1217 GPRVMEFQLKL

>member
-1 MSKFNSSHL
+1 MLNLNSSR
-10 SARFMVLAL
+10 SGARFTLLAL
-19 IAVSALFL
+19 ITLFALL
-27 SSVAFAQTTVST
+27 MCSVAFAQTTVST
-39 GSIVGIV
+39 GSIVGNV
-46 TDATGAVVPAAKVT
+46 ADATGALVSGAKVT
-60 IIGSTGQTI
+60 ITGSTGQTI
-69 HAVTSGTGSYS
+69 HTTSSSSGSYS
-80 SGALVPGAYKVRV
+80 SGALVPGTYKVRV

-102 LSLDVQVD
+102 LAVNVQVD
-110 NTANGGVKLELGQES
+110 NTANGSVKLEIGQES
-125 TVIDVQASEVT
+125 TVVEVQASEVQ

-144 QGVLNSNQIENL
+144 QGVLNSSQIENL

-256 TNAYHGEAF
+256 TNGYHGEAF

-274 SASLPHASILPSP
+274 SASLPHATILPSP
-287 YFQRNQDGANFG
+287 YFQRNQDGGNLG
-299 GPILKDK
+299 GPIMKDK

-319 LQAPVLESAPFQDYS
+319 LQAPVLESFPFQAYS

-357 ARLFGRFSYFKNST
+357 ARLFGRFTYFKNST

-399 TGTFTHTIRFSYL
+399 TGSFTHTIRFSYL

-422 RGTDLPFANYP
+422 RGTDLPFADYP

-467 LGKHILRFGVS
+467 VGKHILRFGAS

-490 FGTSANVFGAGL
+490 FGTTANVYGAGL
-502 DAGCAAVSATCP
+502 DAGCPTTGASPTCP
-514 AGPDGTTAS
+514 AGPDGNAFS

-538 QGYSTLEPALGF
+538 QGYSTLQPALGF

-555 GPDNRLAFYFGD
+555 GPDNRLGFYFGD

-596 PGCPAA
+596 PGCPASY
-602 FTNPCIPLNSAFPGY
+602 TNPCIPLNTAFPGY
-617 GNPVHQ
+617 GNPVNQ
-623 PNQNW
+623 PNKNF
-628 APQLGIAWDPAKNGK
+628 APQLGIAWDPGKNGK
-643 TVIRAGAGL
+643 TVLRAGAGL
-652 FYENVIFNNVLFDRP
+652 FYENVIYNNVLFDRP

-678 SAPCFGGS
+678 AAPCFGGS
-686 AFPLAIPGGVI
+686 SFPLAIPGGAINPPVG
-697 TPTATDCGTAS
+697 TCGTAG
-708 GGLAT
+708 GGLET

-720 VAGLETQLKAAYPF
+720 VANLETQLKAAYPF

-761 NYISPRSIQMNIGI
+761 KYISPRSIQMNFGI
-775 QREIRH
+775 QRELRH

-798 LGVDINHVGSADS
+798 LGQDINHVGDISS
-811 QYFSATGAADAVM
+811 FNATGAEDAVE
-824 GAANTYTPTGTGA
+824 GAANATTG
-837 APCAGLAGAPAVG
+837 CAGLAAAAAVN
-850 CLDAYAVQAP
+850 CVITNA
-860 TTAEPNLGAAGVAGA
+860 GAANAGS
-875 YLGNGLGTPGD
+875 LFLSNGLGTAGD

-905 FGGINQNYNS
+905 FGGINQNYNT
-915 MLFLEPISRSVYNGL
+915 MLFLNPISRSVYNGL

-936 NVTNPLKGVKAANF
+936 NVTNPLKGVKAANY
-950 QLSYALSRFVNPEA
+950 QVSYALSRFVNPEA

-981 FVLQAGDNDHPLRY
+981 FVLQAADNDHPLRY

-1002 RTHQISFGG
+1002 RTHQLSFGG
-1011 NIDVPF
+1011 NVDVPF

-1035 IVGSTGST
+1035 IVGSTGSS

-1079 NAISSYNTTQGGQ
+1079 SAINNYNTTQGGQ

-1098 QLVSAGLF
+1098 QLVAAGLF
-1106 TPGQL
+1106 TASQL
-1111 ADVGLV
+1111 NAIGLV
-1117 APILS
+1117 APTLANA
-1122 PAPPNQLPFTWTK
+1122 PANQLPFTWTK

-1142 WEGKI
+1142 WEGKV

-1152 IEPSVGFYN
+1152 IEPSVGIYN
-1161 IFNFSNFNLPPG
+1161 LFNFSNYNLPPG
-1173 TMTGWLDQGANSIN
+1173 TMTGWLDQGGNSIN

-1198 SVQSDSYRVGVGTG
+1198 SVQSDAYRVGVGTG

-1217 GPRVMEFQLKV
+1217 GPRVMEFQLKL

>member
-1 MSKFNSSHL
+1 MLKLNSSRL
-10 SARFMVLAL
+10 GARLVVLAL
-19 IAVSALFL
+19 IALSALLL
-27 SSVAFAQTTVST
+27 SSVVFAQTTVST
-39 GSIVGIV
+39 GSIVGTV
-46 TDATGAVVPAAKVT
+46 TDATGAVVAGAKVT
-60 IIGSTGQTI
+60 IKGSTGQTI
-69 HAVTSGTGSYS
+69 QTTSSGTGSYS
-80 SGALVPGAYKVRV
+80 SGALVPGTYSVRV
-93 EAKGFKTAQ
+93 ESKGFKTAQ
-102 LSLDVQVD
+102 ETLNVQVD
-110 NTANGGVKLELGQES
+110 NTANGSVKLELGQES
-125 TVIDVQASEVT
+125 TVVEVQASEVA

-144 QGVLNSNQIENL
+144 QGVLNSTQIENL

-274 SASLPHASILPSP
+274 SASLPHATILPSP
-287 YFQRNQDGANFG
+287 YFQRNQDGGNFG
-299 GPILKDK
+299 GPIMKDK
-306 AFFFLDGERTLQH
+306 AFFFIDGERTLQH
-319 LQAPVLESAPFQDYS
+319 LQAPVLESAPFQGYS

-357 ARLFGRFSYFKNST
+357 ARLFGRFTYFKNST

-386 DVTRNTVAGADFN
+386 DITRNYVGGADFN
-399 TGTFTHTIRFSYL
+399 TGSFTHTIRFSYL

-467 LGKHILRFGVS
+467 LGKHIVRFGVS

-490 FGTSANVFGAGL
+490 YGTSANVFGGPL
-502 DAGCAAVSATCP
+502 DAGCPTTGASATCP
-514 AGPDGTTAS
+514 AGPDGNASS

-538 QGYSTLEPALGF
+538 QGYSTLQPALGF

-567 SWKILPNLTLSPGLR
+567 SWKILPNLTISPGIR

-602 FTNPCIPLNSAFPGY
+602 FTNPCTPLNSAFPGY

-628 APQLGIAWDPAKNGK
+628 APQLGIAWDPSKNGK

-672 GAFLYD
+672 GAFLYAT
-678 SAPCFGGS
+678 APCFGGG
-686 AFPLAIPGGVI
+686 AFPLAIPGGSI
-697 TPTATDCGTAS
+697 TPAATDCGTAS

-761 NYISPRSIQMNIGI
+761 NYISPRSVQMNIGI

-787 DFLRNVETHAL
+787 DYLRNVETHAL
-798 LGVDINHVGSADS
+798 LGIDINHVGDIS
-811 QYFSATGAADAVM
+811 QFNAAGAADAVM
-824 GAANTYTPTGTGA
+824 GAANTYSPNPGVVTPPCANLSGA
-837 APCAGLAGAPAVG
+837 AAVG
-850 CLDAYAVQAP
+850 CLDPFTALAP
-860 TTAEPNLGAAGVAGA
+860 TTANPNVGPGAVAAA

-886 ATGVA
+886 AGGTA
-891 CLNAA
+891 CLK
-896 AGGVGHPCA
+896 GIGHPCA
-905 FGGINQNYNS
+905 FGGINQDYNA
-915 MLFLEPISRSVYNGL
+915 MLFLKPISRSVYNGL

-950 QLSYALSRFVNPEA
+950 QLSYALSKFVNPVA
-964 FQGLTAPSN
+964 FQGLAAPSN
-973 AVSANDQD
+973 AVAANDQD
-981 FVLQAGDNDHPLRY
+981 FVLQAADNDNPLRY

-1035 IVGSTGST
+1035 IVGSTGT
-1043 GQIFQ
+1043 AGQIFQ

-1079 NAISSYNTTQGGQ
+1079 AAISNYNATQGGL

-1098 QLVSAGLF
+1098 QLVGTGLF
-1106 TPGQL
+1106 SPSQL

-1117 APILS
+1117 APLLS
-1122 PAPPNQLPFTWTK
+1122 QAPPNQLPFTWTK

-1142 WEGKI
+1142 WEGKV

-1161 IFNFSNFNLPPG
+1161 IFNFSNYNLPPG
-1173 TMTGWLDQGANSIN
+1173 VMTGWLDQGSNSIN
-1187 STAKGFSQATQ
+1187 STQKGFNGT

-1217 GPRVMEFQLKV
+1217 GPRVMEFQLKI

>member
-1 MSKFNSSHL
+1 MRTIPKGRSTMLKLNSSHAG
-10 SARFMVLAL
+10 ARFMVLVLVAL
-19 IAVSALFL
+19 SALL
-27 SSVAFAQTTVST
+27 LCSVAFAQTTVST
-39 GSIVGIV
+39 GSIVGTV
-46 TDATGAVVPAAKVT
+46 TDSTGAVVPGAKVT
-60 IIGSTGQTI
+60 ITGSTGQTI
-69 HAVTSGTGSYS
+69 QTNTGGAGSYS
-80 SGALVPGAYKVRV
+80 SGALVPGPYKVRV

-102 LSLDVQVD
+102 VTLSVQVD
-110 NTANGGVKLELGQES
+110 NTATANVKLELGQES

-144 QGVLNSNQIENL
+144 QGVLNSTQIENL

-274 SASLPHASILPSP
+274 SASLPHATILPSP
-287 YFQRNQDGANFG
+287 YFQRNQDGGNLG

-319 LQAPVLESAPFQDYS
+319 LQAPVLESGLFQGYS

-386 DVTRNTVAGADFN
+386 DVTRNTVVGADFN
-399 TGTFTHTIRFSYL
+399 TGSFTHTIRFSYL

-467 LGKHILRFGVS
+467 VGKHILRFGVS

-490 FGTSANVFGAGL
+490 YGTSANVFGSGL
-502 DAGCAAVSATCP
+502 NPSCAVVSAACP
-514 AGPDGTTAS
+514 AGPNGQTDS
-523 NPLNYDMVEAIVSNG
+523 NPVNYNMIEAIVSNG
-538 QGYSTLEPALGF
+538 QGYSTLQPALGF

-555 GPDNRLAFYFGD
+555 GPDNRLGFYFGD

-582 WARDTGRTDSDLGP
+582 WVRDTGRTDSDLGP
-596 PGCPAA
+596 PGCPAS
-602 FTNPCIPLNSAFPGY
+602 FTNPCTPLNTAFPSY
-617 GNPVHQ
+617 GNPVSQ
-623 PNQNW
+623 PNKNF
-628 APQLGIAWDPAKNGK
+628 APQLGIAWDPSKSGK

-652 FYENVIFNNVLFDRP
+652 FYENVIYNNVLFDRP

-672 GAFLYD
+672 GAFLYA
-678 SAPCFGGS
+678 SVPCFGGS
-686 AFPLAIPGGVI
+686 AFPVAIPGGTLSYPSSACGGGPGVLSTI
-697 TPTATDCGTAS
+697 SSTAQAV
-708 GGLAT
+708 
-713 IAATANG
+713 ANI
-720 VAGLETQLKAAYPF
+720 ETGLKAAYPF
-734 SPGLVNGSYVG
+734 SPGLVNASYVG

-761 NYISPRSIQMNIGI
+761 NYVSPRSIQMNIGI
-775 QREIRH
+775 QREIRR

-787 DFLRNVETHAL
+787 DFLRNVETHGL

-811 QYFSATGAADAVM
+811 QYFSATGAEDAVE
-824 GAANTYTPTGTGA
+824 GAANATTGCGALTGSA
-837 APCAGLAGAPAVG
+837 AVNCVIANAGAG
-850 CLDAYAVQAP
+850 S
-860 TTAEPNLGAAGVAGA
+860 AAGVFLA
-875 YLGNGLGTPGD
+875 NGLGTPGD
-886 ATGVA
+886 AGGTA
-891 CLNAA
+891 CLKSLL
-896 AGGVGHPCA
+896 HPCA
-905 FGGINQNYNS
+905 FGGINQNYNA
-915 MLFLEPISRSVYNGL
+915 MFFLEPISRSVYNGL
-930 QMKLVQ
+930 QMKLVE
-936 NVTNPLKGVKAANF
+936 NVANPMKGLKSANF
-950 QLSYALSRFVNPEA
+950 QLSYALSKFVNPLA

-973 AVSANDQD
+973 AVGANDQD
-981 FVLQAGDNDHPLRY
+981 FVLQAADNDNPLRY

-1011 NIDVPF
+1011 DIDVPF
-1017 NFRLGIIAHFY
+1017 NFRLGIITHFY
-1028 SPLSSPA
+1028 SPLSSPV
-1035 IVGSTGST
+1035 IVGSTGSS

-1079 NAISSYNTTQGGQ
+1079 NAISNYLTTQGGQ

-1098 QLVSAGLF
+1098 QLVTAGLF
-1106 TPGQL
+1106 TASQL
-1111 ADVGLV
+1111 ASIGLV
-1117 APILS
+1117 APAGAIT
-1122 PAPPNQLPFTWTK
+1122 PTQITPITTAPPNQLPFTWTR

-1142 WEGKI
+1142 WEGKF

-1161 IFNFSNFNLPPG
+1161 LFNFSNYNLPPG
-1173 TMTGWLDQGANSIN
+1173 TMTGWVDQGSNSIN
-1187 STAKGFSQATQ
+1187 STAKGFNGT

-1217 GPRVMEFQLKV
+1217 GPRVMEFQLKL

>member
-1 MSKFNSSHL
+1 MLKLNSSRR
-10 SARFMVLAL
+10 SAQFMVLAF
-19 IAVSALFL
+19 ALCALVF
-27 SSVAFAQTTVST
+27 SSLAFAQTTVST
-39 GSIVGIV
+39 GSIVGTV
-46 TDATGAVVPAAKVT
+46 TDATGAVLPNAKVT
-60 IIGSTGQTI
+60 ITGSTGQTI
-69 HAVTSGTGSYS
+69 HTTTSGSGAYS
-80 SGALVPGAYKVRV
+80 SGALVPGSYTIRI
-93 EAKGFKTAQ
+93 ESKGFKTVQ
-102 LSLDVQVD
+102 VSLSVQVD
-110 NTANGGVKLELGQES
+110 NTANGSAKLELGQES
-125 TVIDVQASEVT
+125 TVVDVQASEVT

-144 QGVLNSNQIENL
+144 QGVLNSSQIENL

-256 TNAYHGEAF
+256 TNQYHGEAF
-265 GVFRDHAIG
+265 GVFRDHAVG
-274 SASLPHASILPSP
+274 SASLPHATILPSP
-287 YFQRNQDGANFG
+287 YFQRNQDGGNFG

-319 LQAPVLESAPFQDYS
+319 LQAPVLESAPFQGYS

-357 ARLFGRFSYFKNST
+357 ARLFGRFTYFKNST

-399 TGTFTHTIRFSYL
+399 TGGFTHTIRFSYL

-467 LGKHILRFGVS
+467 IGKHIVRFGVS

-490 FGTSANVFGAGL
+490 FGTTANVFGAGL

-538 QGYSTLEPALGF
+538 QGYSTLQPALGF

-555 GPDNRLAFYFGD
+555 GPDNRLAFYIGD

-582 WARDTGRTDSDLGP
+582 WARDTGRTDSDLGA
-596 PGCPAA
+596 PGCPASY
-602 FTNPCIPLNSAFPGY
+602 TLPCVPLNTAFPGF
-617 GNPVHQ
+617 GNPVNQ
-623 PNQNW
+623 PNKNF

-652 FYENVIFNNVLFDRP
+652 FYENVIYNNVLFDRP

-678 SAPCFGGS
+678 AAPCFGGS
-686 AFPLAIPGGVI
+686 AFPLATPTGAIV
-697 TPTATDCGTAS
+697 PTATDCGTAS

-720 VAGLETQLKAAYPF
+720 VAGLETALKAAYPF
-734 SPGLVNGSYVG
+734 SPTSINGSYVG
-745 GALAAGQ
+745 GELAAGQ
-752 APALGLFAP
+752 SPALGLFAP

-775 QREIRH
+775 QRELRH
-781 GMVLTA
+781 GLVLTA
-787 DFLRNVETHAL
+787 DYLRNVETHAL
-798 LGVDINHVGSADS
+798 LGIDVNHVGDTAD
-811 QYFSATGAADAVM
+811 FNVTGANDAVA
-824 GAANTYTPTGTGA
+824 GAANQVGG
-837 APCAGLAGAPAVG
+837 PCAGLSGSAAVTCVINTAGAA
-850 CLDAYAVQAP
+850 
-860 TTAEPNLGAAGVAGA
+860 NAGGIF
-875 YLGNGLGTPGD
+875 LGNGLGTAGD

-891 CLNAA
+891 CLNAG

-936 NVTNPLKGVKAANF
+936 NVTNPLRGVKAANF
-950 QLSYALSRFVNPEA
+950 QVSYALSRFVNPEA

-1002 RTHQISFGG
+1002 RTHQLSFGG

-1035 IVGSTGST
+1035 IVGSTGSS

-1067 AFGRSLDVNGLN
+1067 AFGRSLDINGLN
-1079 NAISSYNTTQGGQ
+1079 SAINNYNTTQGGQ

-1098 QLVSAGLF
+1098 QLVAAGLF
-1106 TPGQL
+1106 TAAQL
-1111 ADVGLV
+1111 NSIGLV
-1117 APILS
+1117 APTLAD
-1122 PAPPNQLPFTWTK
+1122 APPNQLPFTWTK
-1135 ALDFKIA
+1135 ALDFKLA

-1152 IEPSVGFYN
+1152 VEPSIGLYN
-1161 IFNFSNFNLPPG
+1161 LFNFSNYNLPPG
-1173 TMTGWLDQGANSIN
+1173 TMTGWLDQGGNSIN
-1187 STAKGFSQATQ
+1187 STAKGYSASTQ

>member
-1 MSKFNSSHL
+1 MLRLNTTSPCTRL
-10 SARFMVLAL
+10 IVLAL
-19 IAVSALFL
+19 IAVSAVLI
-27 SSVAFAQTTVST
+27 SAVAFAQTTVST
-39 GSIVGIV
+39 GSIVGTV
-46 TDATGAVVPAAKVT
+46 SDVTGAVLPGAKVT
-60 IIGSTGQTI
+60 ITGSTGQTI
-69 HAVTSGTGSYS
+69 HLTTGATGSYS
-80 SGALVPGAYKVRV
+80 SGALVPGSYSVRV
-93 EAKGFKTAQ
+93 EAKGFKTSQ
-102 LSLDVQVD
+102 LTLSVLVD
-110 NTANGGVKLELGQES
+110 NTANGSIKLELGQES
-125 TVIDVQASEVT
+125 TVVDVQASEVA

-242 LTSSGAVNVTTKAG
+242 LTSSGAVNVTTKSG

-265 GVFRDHAIG
+265 GVFRDHSVG

-319 LQAPVLESAPFQDYS
+319 LQAPVLESAPFQGYS

-467 LGKHILRFGVS
+467 IGKHILRFGVS

-490 FGTSANVFGAGL
+490 YGTSANVFGSGL
-502 DAGCAAVSATCP
+502 DGGCAGTNPLGCAV
-514 AGPDGTTAS
+514 GPDGTTAS

-538 QGYSTLEPALGF
+538 QGYSTLQPALGF

-555 GPDNRLAFYFGD
+555 GPDNRMGLYIGD

-582 WARDTGRTDSDLGP
+582 WVRDTGRTDSDLGP
-596 PGCPAA
+596 IA
-602 FTNPCIPLNSAFPGY
+602 PLNAAFPGY
-617 GNPVHQ
+617 GNRVNQ
-623 PNQNW
+623 PNMNF

-652 FYENVIFNNVLFDRP
+652 FYENVIYNNVLFDRP

-672 GAFLYD
+672 GAFLYAT
-678 SAPCFGGS
+678 APCFGGS
-686 AFPLAIPGGVI
+686 ALPVQ
-697 TPTATDCGTAS
+697 TPTGPLSFPASACGNTATTPPSAEPIFQTAQ
-708 GGLAT
+708 
-713 IAATANG
+713 G
-720 VAGLETQLKAAYPF
+720 VANIETALKAAYPF
-734 SPGLVNGSYVG
+734 DPSIPNGSYVG
-745 GALAAGQ
+745 TQLANGA

-761 NYISPRSIQMNIGI
+761 NYISPRSVQMNIGI
-775 QREIRH
+775 QREIHH

-787 DFLRNVETHAL
+787 DYLRNVETHAL
-798 LGVDINHVGSADS
+798 LGVDINHVGDVADFNLAGA
-811 QYFSATGAADAVM
+811 QDAVAGAASAT
-824 GAANTYTPTGTGA
+824 TGCG
-837 APCAGLAGAPAVG
+837 GLAGAAAVN
-850 CLDAYAVQAP
+850 CVINNA
-860 TTAEPNLGAAGVAGA
+860 GAANAAKVFLA
-875 YLGNGLGTPGD
+875 NGLGTPGD
-886 ATGVA
+886 VDGVA
-891 CLNAA
+891 CMSAAGA
-896 AGGVGHPCA
+896 AGGALGHPCA
-905 FGGINQNYNS
+905 FGGINQQYNS

-936 NVTNPLKGVKAANF
+936 NVTNPLRGVKAANF
-950 QLSYALSRFVNPEA
+950 QVSYALSRFVNPEA

-981 FVLQAGDNDHPLRY
+981 FVLQAADNDHPLRY

-1028 SPLSSPA
+1028 SPLSSPV

-1067 AFGRSLDVNGLN
+1067 AFGRSLNVNGLN
-1079 NAISSYNTTQGGQ
+1079 SAISNYLATQGGQ

-1106 TPGQL
+1106 TASQL
-1111 ADVGLV
+1111 NAIGLV
-1117 APILS
+1117 APDGSVS
-1122 PAPPNQLPFTWTK
+1122 PTNPIPITTAPPNQLPFTWTK
-1135 ALDFKIA
+1135 ALDFKLA
-1142 WEGKI
+1142 WEGRF

-1173 TMTGWLDQGANSIN
+1173 TMTGWIDQGSNSIN
-1187 STAKGFSQATQ
+1187 STAKGFNGT
-1198 SVQSDSYRVGVGTG
+1198 SVQSDAYRVGVGTG

-1217 GPRVMEFQLKV
+1217 GPRVMEFQLKL